1 MRGNRAAE
9 RTHAKDGQV
18 HALLHPQACLH
29 AALAPHG
36 FLRLGVVEEG
46 GNREVHGLR
55 LVGVGQLPQQRT
67 QVRNTRVVR
76 VARAVELHDL
86 HAGQG
91 AARQMTRNLSHG
103 RTPRHTQA
111 RSIINQGVK

>member
-55 LVGVGQLPQQRT
+55 LVGVGQLPQQ
-67 QVRNTRVVR
+67 
-76 VARAVELHDL
+76 
-86 HAGQG
+86 
-91 AARQMTRNLSHG
+91 
-103 RTPRHTQA
+103 
-111 RSIINQGVK
+111 